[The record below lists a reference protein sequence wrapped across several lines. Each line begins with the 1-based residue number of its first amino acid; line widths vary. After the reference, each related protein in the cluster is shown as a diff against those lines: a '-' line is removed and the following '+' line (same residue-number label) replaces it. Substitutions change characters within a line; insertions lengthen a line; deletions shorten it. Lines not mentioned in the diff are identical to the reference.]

1 MYTPFPAMYSILN
14 IKLDIWVFGNLF
26 FYLTEI
32 HLYLAYVSIAQWDFL
47 RNVSLL
53 CSMLQLSN
61 KQSGDLIMNCL
72 RPLTGR
78 YVTFY
83 NRQFA
88 TEYVNEIKIYG
99 ERKYFCNKK
108 IIRFKSKTE
117 IS

>member
-1 MYTPFPAMYSILN
+1 MHM
-14 IKLDIWVFGNLF
+14 
-26 FYLTEI
+26 
-32 HLYLAYVSIAQWDFL
+32 YLAYVSVTQWDFR
-47 RNVSLL
+47 RNVSVL

-61 KQSGDLIMNCL
+61 KQPENLIMNCL
-72 RPLTGR
+72 RPQKGR

-83 NRQFA
+83 NRQFD

-99 ERKYFCNKK
+99 ERKYFCNTK

>member
-1 MYTPFPAMYSILN
+1 MYSILN
-14 IKLDIWVFGNLF
+14 IELDIWVFGNLF
-26 FYLTEI
+26 FYFTEI

-108 IIRFKSKTE
+108 
-117 IS
+117 

>member
-1 MYTPFPAMYSILN
+1 
-14 IKLDIWVFGNLF
+14 
-26 FYLTEI
+26 
-32 HLYLAYVSIAQWDFL
+32 
-47 RNVSLL
+47 
-53 CSMLQLSN
+53 
-61 KQSGDLIMNCL
+61 MNCL

-78 YVTFY
+78 YVTFN